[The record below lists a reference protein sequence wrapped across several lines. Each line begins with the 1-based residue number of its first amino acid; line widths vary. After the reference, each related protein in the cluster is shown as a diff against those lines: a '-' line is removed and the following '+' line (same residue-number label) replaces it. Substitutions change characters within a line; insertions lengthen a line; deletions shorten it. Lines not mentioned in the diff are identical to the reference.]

1 MLLWHRLQMRMQI
14 LGTDE
19 KDYYI
24 EMRCGFG
31 GEGTIK
37 HAVSYKVK
45 YDKVTGEQI
54 SKEREAFSTYYPL
67 G

>member
-1 MLLWHRLQMRMQI
+1 MKI

-24 EMRCGFG
+24 EMRAGSSQDG
-31 GEGTIK
+31 DIIR
-37 HAVSYKVK
+37 AVSYKVK
-45 YDKVTGEQI
+45 YDKETGEQL
-54 SKEREAFSTYYPL
+54 SKDREAFSTYYPL

>member
-1 MLLWHRLQMRMQI
+1 MKI

-31 GEGTIK
+31 EEGDVK
-37 HAVSYKVK
+37 HAVSYKCK
-45 YDKVTGEQI
+45 FDKITGEQI
-54 SKEREAFSTYYPL
+54 SKEREAFSTYYKL
-67 G
+67 D